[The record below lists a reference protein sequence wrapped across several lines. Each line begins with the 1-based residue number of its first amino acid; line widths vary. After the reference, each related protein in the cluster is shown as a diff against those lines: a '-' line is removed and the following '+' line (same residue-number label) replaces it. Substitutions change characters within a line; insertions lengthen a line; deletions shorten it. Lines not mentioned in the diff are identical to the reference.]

1 MGGWKLEVFKMAC
14 YMTFPV
20 GAFYCFNRPE
30 IFFEQDVI
38 EIRQKLY
45 PPEDPEKTAAFKKMI
60 KDIQLRQQDRE
71 LELLQK
77 NYEQKKA
84 QTQAQVQVQMQD

>member
-30 IFFEQDVI
+30 MFFEKDVI

-45 PPEDPEKTAAFKKMI
+45 PPEDKEKTAEFKRQI
-60 KDIQLRQQDRE
+60 KEIQKRHQERE
-71 LELLQK
+71 FLKQEK
-77 NYEQKKA
+77 YYEQKKLET
-84 QTQAQVQVQMQD
+84 QTMEE